1 MKQAPLQDIR
11 ILQGILFIFTLF
23 SIKRNCNL
31 YAKARRRFLVF
42 WQSNALRAE
51 SKKAKAR
58 TKALAFSDPAVEN
71 SDFLLKKVYLYVI
84 I

>member
-1 MKQAPLQDIR
+1 MSGKQVSRKEKPERSQKQDDRMKQAPLQDIR

-31 YAKARRRFLVF
+31 YAKARTKTLVF
-42 WQSNALRAE
+42 GE
-51 SKKAKAR
+51 
-58 TKALAFSDPAVEN
+58 PAVEN